1 MIGRICTASM
11 AINASSI
18 PSTEVISETFRL
30 EFTGTIKL
38 NETCTGNNSS
48 SSVIHTISSPATIT
62 VPILCSIQSKEFSCG
77 AVLIR
82 SGDTKLVHTTHHRT
96 TVIQDSLVEDEVDIT
111 NNTFIRSTM
120 DPAVGA
126 SSESSS
132 WFKSVTQSASSYRTP
147 LIIIGIII
155 SAVILAAAIPAGMM
169 LKKTSGTKGVNINN
183 YNSTQASS
191 NNSNKVDGDMGG
203 IEVDSLFPALHG
215 PAAAG
220 QEEEEEEDEEVKI
233 WKILRKAAHLRSP
246 MERIAA
252 DNWQK
257 RQDPFQL

>member
-1 MIGRICTASM
+1 
-11 AINASSI
+11 
-18 PSTEVISETFRL
+18 
-30 EFTGTIKL
+30 
-38 NETCTGNNSS
+38 
-48 SSVIHTISSPATIT
+48 
-62 VPILCSIQSKEFSCG
+62 
-77 AVLIR
+77 
-82 SGDTKLVHTTHHRT
+82 
-96 TVIQDSLVEDEVDIT
+96 
-111 NNTFIRSTM
+111 M

-126 SSESSS
+126 SLGSSS

-203 IEVDSLFPALHG
+203 IEVDPLFPALHG
-215 PAAAG
+215 PAAAE
-220 QEEEEEEDEEVKI
+220 QEEEEDDDEEVKI

-252 DNWQK
+252 DNWAK
-257 RQDPFQL
+257 NQDPFQL